1 MTKKRTASKSTPMC
15 NARLELAWINWDNT
29 LGSTC
34 FFTKKDGKR
43 SFIEAWIPVEFAS
56 DKVAEL
62 AQSLGDAKKAH
73 FSLTRDEV
81 NDIVESFSTLG
92 KVLAPDAVGIQ
103 KLQVTGAFAVA
114 SEVRNLLWANAKKA
128 FSGETAIRLTV
139 FAPKS

>member
-1 MTKKRTASKSTPMC
+1 MTKKRNASKSVPMC
-15 NARLELAWINWDNT
+15 NARLELAWINGDS

-34 FFTKKDGKR
+34 FFTNDEGKR

-56 DKVAEL
+56 DRVGEL

-81 NDIVESFSTLG
+81 NAIAESFSVLG
-92 KVLAPDAVGIQ
+92 KILAPDAVGVQ
-103 KLQVTGAFAVA
+103 KLQVAGAFAVA
-114 SEVRNLLWANAKKA
+114 KEVRDLLWTNGRKA
-128 FSGETAIRLTV
+128 FAGLTAVRLTV